1 VTISDLF
8 ATSVIADDEL
18 SNLHSNDTDGVR
30 KKRISKFF
38 RPQPIDFAYGRQE
51 MFGKSLE
58 KIWRSE
64 GASLKSL
71 IFYRQPKCP
80 NLAAARLPRLSQI
93 AGAAFPRRPTTGPMA
108 RELLRQSACPSVV
121 VNA

>member
-1 VTISDLF
+1 LI
-8 ATSVIADDEL
+8 
-18 SNLHSNDTDGVR
+18 SNDR
-30 KKRISKFF
+30 LK
-38 RPQPIDFAYGRQE
+38 E